1 MKISANTLWL
11 VAGALAIINVA
22 LSAAMIKI
30 NPESTSYFVPIALI
44 LVSVSLI
51 WFLMGGPGSFRV
63 TGALL
68 KRGMQ
73 VFASYKFQI
82 VFIVL
87 NIFLMVVIYFI
98 VGKPFVQ
105 IMMAGMA
112 GALQNYGATGYDF
125 LTFILVGMIAWPMI
139 WSGYGASS
147 SGIRSEQV
155 TGMFEIMIAS
165 KSGVKVL
172 PFSYLILG
180 IFGSITNTIVSIA
193 VFTWLLGVKFNF
205 GNPSAVLGLVAIILI
220 SLFAMWG
227 IGLIFGGLTAV
238 YKQLGPAGSMLQTIM
253 MYFCGIYLPVTSLPQ
268 WIQPLSYALPATY
281 AFNAIRAGM
290 ISGQGIMSYW
300 KDATVLFAFCI
311 AMVVVGYLVFNW
323 CVNRARKFGT
333 VHGY

>member
-1 MKISANTLWL
+1 MKTDKILWTF
-11 VAGALAIINVA
+11 VAVLGVMDAL
-22 LSAAMIKI
+22 
-30 NPESTSYFVPIALI
+30 
-44 LVSVSLI
+44 LVSVLAAAVPESLSYI
-51 WFLMGGPGSFRV
+51 IPSVLVIVSITLVWLLMGGKGSFRV
-63 TGALL
+63 TGALI
-68 KRGMQ
+68 KRGAR

-87 NIFLMVVIYFI
+87 NIFLMIGVYFI

-125 LTFILVGMIAWPMI
+125 LSFVLVGMIAWPMI
-139 WSGYGASS
+139 WAGYGASS

-172 PFSYLILG
+172 PFSYLVLG
-180 IFGSITNTIVSIA
+180 IIGSITNTIISIS
-193 VFTWLLGVKFNF
+193 VFTWLLGINFKF
-205 GNPSAVLGLVAIILI
+205 GNPAAIAGLIATVLV
-220 SLFAMWG
+220 SLLTMWG

-238 YKQLGPAGSMLQTIM
+238 YKQLGPAGGMLQMIM
-253 MYFCGIYLPVTSLPQ
+253 MYFCGIYLPVSALPS
-268 WIQPLSYALPATY
+268 WIQPLSHALPATY

-300 KDATVLFAFCI
+300 QDAMILFGFCI
-311 AMVVVGYLVFNW
+311 GMVVVGYLVFNW
-323 CVNRARKFGT
+323 CVNRARKYGT
-333 VHGY
+333 IYGY